1 MITDPWFYV
10 AAILGTF
17 LIGMSKSGFMPGIGA
32 LGVPLMALTVSPVQ
46 AAAIQLPLL
55 VATDIIGIWNYRKDY
70 DWRNLRLLIPAAFLG
85 IGAGW
90 ATIAWVTEA
99 HIRVLVGL
107 IGILFTLN
115 YWFGK
120 KPPADAPPIGPDRTR
135 ATFWGGLAAY
145 TSFFAHAGG
154 PPYSV
159 YILPQRLPNALYAGT
174 TIMFFSLVNILKVPP
189 YLIEGQL
196 SATNVMTSVILFPVA
211 WVSTLIGIWLV
222 RRVPAK
228 PFYRLLYACQFVV
241 SLKLL
246 WDGVIQLAFR
256 A

>member
-1 MITDPWFYV
+1 MITDPWFY
-10 AAILGTF
+10 AAALVGTF

-70 DWRNLRLLIPAAFLG
+70 DWANMRLLIPAAFLG
-85 IGAGW
+85 IGLGW
-90 ATIAWVTEA
+90 ATVAWVTEA

-107 IGILFTLN
+107 IGVVFTLN
-115 YWFGK
+115 YWFGR
-120 KPPADAPPIGPDRTR
+120 KPAGGEVPRGPDAVR
-135 ATFWGGLAAY
+135 ATFWGGLASY

-159 YILPQRLPNALYAGT
+159 YILPQQLPNALYAGT
-174 TIMFFSLVNILKVPP
+174 TIMFFSLVNALKLPP
-189 YLIEGQL
+189 YFMLGQL
-196 SATNVMTSVILFPVA
+196 SATNVATSAILFPVA

-222 RRVPAK
+222 RRVPTK
-228 PFYRLLYACQFVV
+228 PFYRILYATQFVI
-241 SLKLL
+241 SAKLL
-246 WDGVIQLAFR
+246 WDGIWSLSH
-256 A
+256 

>member
-10 AAILGTF
+10 AAVFGTF

-55 VATDIIGIWNYRKDY
+55 VATDIIGIWNYRRDY
-70 DWRNLRLLIPAAFLG
+70 DWANLRYLLPAAVLG
-85 IGAGW
+85 VAAGW
-90 ATIAWVTEA
+90 ATASWVTDA
-99 HIRVLVGL
+99 HILILVGV
-107 IGILFTLN
+107 IGVVFTLN

-120 KPPADAPPIGPDRTR
+120 QPAVGDIPRGADLPR

-174 TIMFFSLVNILKVPP
+174 TIMFFSAVNALKLPP
-189 YLIEGQL
+189 YFMLGQL
-196 SATNVMTSVILFPVA
+196 SATNVMTSAILFPVA
-211 WVSTLIGIWLV
+211 WIATLIGIWLV
-222 RRVPAK
+222 RHVPAK
-228 PFYRLLYACQFVV
+228 PFYRILYVCQFGV

-246 WDGVIQLAFR
+246 WDGISQITR
-256 A
+256 

>member
-1 MITDPWFYV
+1 MITDSWFYV
-10 AAILGTF
+10 AALFGTF

-32 LGVPLMALTVSPVQ
+32 LGVPLMALTISPVQ

-55 VATDIIGIWNYRKDY
+55 VATDIIGIWNYRRDF
-70 DWRNLRLLIPAAFLG
+70 DRANLRYLIPAAFLG
-85 IGAGW
+85 VAAGW
-90 ATIAWVTEA
+90 ATTAWVTDA
-99 HIRVLVGL
+99 HIRILVGV
-107 IGILFTLN
+107 IGVVFTLN

-120 KPPADAPPIGPDRTR
+120 KPADGDKPRGPDGVR

-174 TIMFFSLVNILKVPP
+174 TIMFFSAVNALKLPP
-189 YLIEGQL
+189 YFFLGQL
-196 SATNVMTSVILFPVA
+196 SATNVTTSALLFPVA
-211 WVSTLIGIWLV
+211 WVATLVGIWLV
-222 RRVPAK
+222 RHVPAK
-228 PFYRLLYACQFVV
+228 PFYRILYWCQFLV

-246 WDGVIQLAFR
+246 WDGIAQIVR
-256 A
+256 